1 MKESMPSKAR
11 MKSLSDKLSIF
22 MSFTFFIFSYLYFS
36 NQDSTFFFVLYSIFI
51 LCYVGIGGYVSLEL
65 LFYHKKNLDRKK
77 FLYRSAVSESE
88 LDTLVCIHYII
99 LFMALSIPLYME
111 AAIIYYWIS
120 MFIFFD
126 TIFLFVWGK
135 RLVSRNEAP

>member
-1 MKESMPSKAR
+1 MKESMPSEAR

-51 LCYVGIGGYVSLEL
+51 LYYVGIGGYVSLEL

-111 AAIIYYWIS
+111 AHILSYWIS

>member
-1 MKESMPSKAR
+1 MKESMPSEAR

-51 LCYVGIGGYVSLEL
+51 LYYVGIGGYVSLEL

-77 FLYRSAVSESE
+77 FLYRSATSESE
-88 LDTLVCIHYII
+88 LDTLACIHYIV
-99 LFMALSIPLYME
+99 LFMALTIPLYME